1 MSTKKGFD
9 NSDSYIGYETVIEPN
24 KKIKHGQAHPEIG
37 KIRAKFLKKDLK
49 LFKKYAVSH
58 FCRPCYENEK
68 DIYPDEAFNHLENGR
83 DDCDIMECFRIDRE
97 TRVVLPKNS
106 KKNKGV

>member
-37 KIRAKFLKKDLK
+37 KIRAKFLKNMPSVIFVDLVMK
-49 LFKKYAVSH
+49 MKKT
-58 FCRPCYENEK
+58 FILMKPL
-68 DIYPDEAFNHLENGR
+68 I
-83 DDCDIMECFRIDRE
+83 I
-97 TRVVLPKNS
+97 
-106 KKNKGV
+106 